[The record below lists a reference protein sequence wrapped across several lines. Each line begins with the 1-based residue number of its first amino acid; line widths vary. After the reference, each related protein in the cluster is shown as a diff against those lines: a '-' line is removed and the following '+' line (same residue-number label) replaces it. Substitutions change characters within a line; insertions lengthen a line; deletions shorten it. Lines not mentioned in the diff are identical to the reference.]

1 MGSSFLST
9 QAHIIPEL
17 ALASGN
23 YHQYWVSIRRY
34 TANALFQLQETPD
47 KLPPAHFTDTCQPC
61 SVPSSTG
68 HETTHKLLFACP
80 LTTQHLGQEKKK
92 HMGQTPPE

>member
-34 TANALFQLQETPD
+34 TANALFQMQETPD
-47 KLPPAHFTDTCQPC
+47 KLPPALH
-61 SVPSSTG
+61 
-68 HETTHKLLFACP
+68 
-80 LTTQHLGQEKKK
+80 
-92 HMGQTPPE
+92 